1 MKKVFALLLVLSC
14 LTAGFLCSCA
24 DGGRGGNITKANL
37 TKLVMADGHLIPG
50 EGLEWG
56 MSVADFLAGQYGS
69 EVLDPESEKFEQH
82 RMGTMPNG
90 WTYYDPPVTVSL
102 KDYGVTAEPDCTFD
116 ADGKLNAVVYT
127 VNLPEDD
134 SDQFVEVLNAMCKEA
149 DSAENL
155 RLTLGEPKNFSA
167 DDAAGIKVVLQWAD
181 DADGTYFE
189 INALNFSSNFVVAVR
204 VSTVDLRADDA
215 FE

>member
-1 MKKVFALLLVLSC
+1 MKKTFVLLLALSC

-24 DGGRGGNITKANL
+24 DGGQGGDITKANL
-37 TKLVMADGHLIPG
+37 TKLVMADGRLIPG
-50 EGLEWG
+50 EDLEWG
-56 MSVADFLAGQYGS
+56 MSVEDFLAGRYGS
-69 EVLDPESEKFEQH
+69 EVLNPESEKYEPH
-82 RMGTMPNG
+82 RAGAMPNG
-90 WTYYDPPVTVSL
+90 WSYYDPPVTISL

-127 VNLPEDD
+127 VNLPADD
-134 SDQFVEVLNAMCKEA
+134 PGRFAEVLNAMCKEA

-155 RLTLGEPKNFSA
+155 RLTLGEPKDFSA
-167 DDAAGIKVVLQWAD
+167 EDAAGIKLVLQWSD
-181 DADGTYFE
+181 DTDGTYFE
-189 INALNFSSNFVVAVR
+189 INALNFSSNLVAAVR